1 MTCLPSEQLSTI
13 VRCFESTRCS
23 FGLLQE
29 LDFAGYSSLAL
40 ALTEY
45 NPILVHEKPWYT
57 LLNTLLFSD
66 SLLTSPLSRMRF
78 SLALRAL
85 QFKTAAEILRNKFL
99 ALGSPQLYFPVALRF
114 PPFSLLSP
122 QSPAKL

>member
-1 MTCLPSEQLSTI
+1 MLEPLVMGYIHCAAVFESYPTQFDSTFSRPCQFDFVTFFLVEQLSTI

-45 NPILVHEKPWYT
+45 NPIIIHEKPWYA
-57 LLNTLLFSD
+57 
-66 SLLTSPLSRMRF
+66 PIPIILS
-78 SLALRAL
+78 S
-85 QFKTAAEILRNKFL
+85 
-99 ALGSPQLYFPVALRF
+99 
-114 PPFSLLSP
+114 
-122 QSPAKL
+122 